1 MQTFVPYETFSWCA
15 FVLDT
20 KRLNKQIVEAKQI
33 LNALNRKRHGV
44 KAGWQSHPA
53 VRMWEGYEPALMHYH
68 NECVLRWWERGYSS
82 HDLLAQRSDPEY
94 PHWWGDEDV
103 HHSHR
108 ANLVRKDPDFYGPRF
123 PGVEPSDVY
132 VWPV

>member
-1 MQTFVPYETFSWCA
+1 MQTFVAGPLLTYCA
-15 FVLDT
+15 FVLDN

-33 LNALNRKRHGV
+33 LKALERKRAGI

-53 VRMWEGYEPALMHYH
+53 VRMWEGYEPALVNYH
-68 NECVLRWWERGYSS
+68 DACVMEWWGRGYSS
-82 HDLLAQRSDPEY
+82 HTLLNLPVNWNM
-94 PHWWGDEDV
+94 PLWWGNPAI
-103 HHSHR
+103 HLSHQ
-108 ANLVRKDPDFYGPRF
+108 ANLVRKDPAFYGPRF

>member
-1 MQTFVPYETFSWCA
+1 MQTFLPHMSFILSA
-15 FVLDT
+15 FVLDL
-20 KRLNKQIVEAKQI
+20 KRLNKQITEAKQI

-44 KAGWQSHPA
+44 KAGWQNHPA

-68 NECVLRWWERGYSS
+68 NACVRMWWERGYSS
-82 HDLLAQRSDPEY
+82 HSMLTQPHDPAM
-94 PHWWGDEDV
+94 PPWWGDDAV
-103 HHSHR
+103 HLSHQ
-108 ANLVRKDPDFYGPRF
+108 ANLVRKDPAFYGPRF